1 MSPRRFCA
9 GCVYITARLFSGHN
23 GQEVNEV
30 SCPAQFNPREAK
42 WGPKEGMNPH
52 ECPRNEK
59 FLQILKQDG
68 ESSLW

>member
-1 MSPRRFCA
+1 MNTRNFCS
-9 GCVYITARLFSGHN
+9 GCEYIRTRLFTGHN
-23 GQEVNEV
+23 GQEVNVV

-42 WGPKEGMNPH
+42 WDPKEGMNPQ

-59 FLQILKQDG
+59 FLQILNQDG